1 MFQTANEC
9 YEWRYHDTDSNVIAA
24 WYTLPTLEWLKTQN
38 LKEWDVFEYGAG
50 YSTFWWR
57 LNAKSV
63 HSVEHNPIWARAVSG
78 RTYEFQ
84 DEEKYVKAVELPEI
98 QFDCVVVDGLY
109 RNECAIAAIPFVK
122 TGGIIIIDNYEQP
135 SVEADYDRANLALE
149 NWAKVVYKQAGH
161 PDWQTAIFT
170 KP

>member
-1 MFQTANEC
+1 MLQKANEC
-9 YEWRYHDTDSNVIAA
+9 YEWRYHDTDCNVIMA
-24 WYTLPTLEWLKTQN
+24 WYTLPSLEWLKTKN
-38 LKEWDVFEYGAG
+38 TKEWDVFEFGAG

-63 HSVEHNPIWARAVSG
+63 YSVESDAVWARAVSG
-78 RTYEFQ
+78 NTLHEQ
-84 DEEKYVKAVELPEI
+84 DKEKYVNAVSKPEM

-109 RNECAIAAIPFVK
+109 RNECAVAAIPFVK
-122 TGGIIIIDNYEQP
+122 SGGIMIIDNYEQP
-135 SVEADYDRANLALE
+135 SVEADYTIANLALE
-149 NWAKVVYKQAGH
+149 NWSKVVYKQEGH